1 MPIQLAM
8 KNRTAT
14 TPSLSLGIRVAAFT
28 SLCVLSG
35 VLLTALALEVRGRA
49 EARSAAAE
57 SLRRART
64 VAADRLARQGE
75 SLERL
80 AATVARDPKFFALL
94 TLKPSERTGAFRH
107 ALEGV
112 VREFQRDAASEVFD
126 VTDPAGVTLAASP
139 RAAAPE
145 IDRAAS
151 PLIKS
156 ALEGRV
162 ASGYRVEGGRLYRV
176 AVVPVAAEGGTVAGT
191 LTLGAPLDHE
201 FANAIRAAAG
211 TDAILVANATGRA
224 DGSPAEPGRPL
235 ATTLTD
241 AATRSLLG
249 TLGPAPARARR
260 WTPHDAKEVS
270 MAKSP
275 GLAVDVPLEGAIE
288 GGAARLVVATPLA
301 IGTDVAAAREVLLGA
316 GALSAA
322 IAFVFG
328 WVVGGRMARR
338 LRRLAIAARESR
350 QGNYA
355 TPLPDEEPDE
365 TGFLASEIDA
375 MREAQREEID
385 RLVEMDRMKT
395 EFIAVT
401 AQDILTPAEEIE
413 TVATA
418 LTMGRAGDLPPE
430 AMKRLRHIRVNAGNL
445 ARLATDLGGSSVAS
459 RLSTEPAPGSETN
472 GASKSERNEAESAET
487 EPEAVVDVVATDE
500 EFHTVAVTVP
510 AEPAPPTVQAPAPAP
525 VTPDA
530 LDIAA
535 LIEGLAV
542 EVLPEAATRGLE
554 VDLSVDP
561 DLVHPSLERSAIE
574 PALRAYIRGVITEAP
589 PGTTIAMRGRRLP
602 DAIEVRLDGG
612 PEPFERRIPIPN
624 GYLTTR

>member
-1 MPIQLAM
+1 VPIHPAM
-8 KNRTAT
+8 KNRSAS
-14 TPSLSLGIRVAAFT
+14 TPSISLGIRVAAFT

-49 EARSAAAE
+49 EARSAAGE

-94 TLKPSERTGAFRH
+94 TMKPSERTGAFRH

-126 VTDPAGVTLAASP
+126 VTDSTGVTLAASP

-145 IDRAAS
+145 NDRAAS

-176 AVVPVAAEGGTVAGT
+176 AVVPVAAEDGEVVGT
-191 LTLGAPLDHE
+191 LTLGAPLDDE
-201 FANAIRAAAG
+201 FVNAIRAAAG
-211 TDAILVANATGRA
+211 TDAILVANTAGRP
-224 DGSPAEPGRPL
+224 DGAPGGTAHPL

-249 TLGPAPARARR
+249 TIGPAPSRARR
-260 WTPHDAKEVS
+260 WTERDAKEVS

-275 GLAVDVPLEGAIE
+275 GLAVDVSLQGALE
-288 GGAARLVVATPLA
+288 GGAPRLIVATPLA
-301 IGTDVAAAREVLLGA
+301 IGSDVAAAREVLLGA

-328 WVVGGRMARR
+328 WVTGGRMGRR
-338 LRRLAIAARESR
+338 LRKLAVAAREAR
-350 QGNYA
+350 QGNHEA
-355 TPLPDEEPDE
+355 PLPDEEPDE
-365 TGFLASEIDA
+365 TGLLTAEFEA
-375 MREAQREEID
+375 MRTAQREEID
-385 RLVEMDRMKT
+385 RMAEMDRMKT

-418 LTMGRAGDLPPE
+418 LTMGRAGELPPE
-430 AMKRLRHIRVNAGNL
+430 AMKRLRLIRVNAGNL
-445 ARLATDLGGSSVAS
+445 ARLASDIGGARVAS
-459 RLSTEPAPGSETN
+459 RLAVDSAAATDAEPKGRVNARDGRE
-472 GASKSERNEAESAET
+472 EAESAPA
-487 EPEAVVDVVATDE
+487 EPDAAVEVVATDE
-500 EFHTVAVTVP
+500 EFHAVSVP
-510 AEPAPPTVQAPAPAP
+510 ASVPAP
-525 VTPDA
+525 VPASVPAPVPDA
-530 LDIAA
+530 LDVAA
-535 LIEGLAV
+535 LIEELAV
-542 EVLPEAATRGLE
+542 EVLPEAARRGLE

-561 DLVHPSLERSAIE
+561 DLIHPSLERAAIE
-574 PALRAYIRGVITEAP
+574 PSLRSYIEEVLAGAP
-589 PGTTIAMRGRRLP
+589 PRTTIVMKGRRLP
-602 DAIEVRLDGG
+602 DAIEIHLDGG
-612 PEPFERRIPIPN
+612 AAPFERRLPIASD
-624 GYLTTR
+624 YLAVK

>member
-1 MPIQLAM
+1 M
-8 KNRTAT
+8 
-14 TPSLSLGIRVAAFT
+14 SLGIRVAVFT

-49 EARSAAAE
+49 EARGSATE

-64 VAADRLARQGE
+64 IAADRLARQGE

-94 TLKPSERTGAFRH
+94 TMKPSERSGAFRH

-126 VTDPAGVTLAASP
+126 VTDSTGVTLAASP

-145 IDRAAS
+145 DDRASS

-156 ALEGRV
+156 ALEAR
-162 ASGYRVEGGRLYRV
+162 AARGYRVEGGRLYRV
-176 AVVPVAAEGGTVAGT
+176 AVVPVAAQGGAVVGT
-191 LTLGAPLDHE
+191 LTLGAPLDDE
-201 FANAIRAAAG
+201 FANAIRASAG
-211 TDAILVANATGRA
+211 TDAILVADATARA
-224 DGSPAEPGRPL
+224 NGSPAETGRPL

-249 TLGPAPARARR
+249 TMGPASARIRR
-260 WTPHDAKEVS
+260 WTERDAMEVS

-288 GGAARLVVATPLA
+288 GGAPRLIVATPLA
-301 IGTDVAAAREVLLGA
+301 IGSGVAAAREVLLGA

-322 IAFVFG
+322 IAFLFG

-338 LRRLAIAARESR
+338 LRTIAVAAREAR
-350 QGNYA
+350 QGNYG
-355 TPLPDEEPDE
+355 TPLPDEELDE
-365 TGFLASEIDA
+365 TGLLAGEIDA

-395 EFIAVT
+395 EFLAVT

-418 LTMGRAGDLPPE
+418 LTMGRAGELPPE
-430 AMKRLRHIRVNAGNL
+430 AMNRLRLIRTKAGNL
-445 ARLATDLGGSSVAS
+445 ARLATDLGTTRVAS
-459 RLSTEPAPGSETN
+459 RIATGPGPVS
-472 GASKSERNEAESAET
+472 
-487 EPEAVVDVVATDE
+487 EPESNGRAKPKAGRDGDGEGTGDSEATVEVIAADE
-500 EFHTVAVTVP
+500 EFHAVTVAPPAVAPP
-510 AEPAPPTVQAPAPAP
+510 AEPFSPG
-525 VTPDA
+525 A
-530 LDIAA
+530 LDVAA
-535 LIEGLAV
+535 LIEELAV
-542 EVLPEAATRGLE
+542 EVLPEAARRGLE

-561 DLVHPSLERSAIE
+561 DLVHPCLEPSAIE
-574 PALRAYIRGVITEAP
+574 PALRGYIREVIDGAS
-589 PGTTIAMRGRRLP
+589 PGTTIVMRGRRLP
-602 DAIEVRLDGG
+602 DAIEVRLEGG
-612 PEPFERRIPIPN
+612 GEPFERRLPIGN
-624 GYLTTR
+624 GYLSAR